1 MKTFIHCAQSTFSGC
16 GHKPSA
22 EPLLAVAKQLGVP
35 CERIVLVGDAV
46 VDVQCAA
53 AAGARSVAVL
63 TGVGQAATS
72 LLEADAIL
80 PSVAGLVGLMRSW
93 GVHVPG
99 D

>member
-1 MKTFIHCAQSTFSGC
+1 MVCGDDGC

-22 EPLLAVAKQLGVP
+22 EPLLAVAEQLGVP
-35 CERIVLVGDAV
+35 CERVVLIGDAV

-72 LLEADAIL
+72 LREADAVL
-80 PSVAGLVGLMRSW
+80 PSVAGVVDLMRSW
-93 GVHVPG
+93 CVHIPAE
-99 D
+99 